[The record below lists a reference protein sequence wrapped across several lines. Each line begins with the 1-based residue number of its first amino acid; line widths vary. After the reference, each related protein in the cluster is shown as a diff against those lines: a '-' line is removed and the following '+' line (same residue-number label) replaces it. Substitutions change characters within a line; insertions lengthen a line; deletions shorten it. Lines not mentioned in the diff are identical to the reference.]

1 LVKYPGRY
9 RDRMATDIPHAEHV
23 KVMIEPAPMVAAY
36 ARHRRRFAA
45 SASELD
51 AKALASPSRCGR
63 WSVADVLR
71 HGIDVDGWMHA
82 IWGGRPL
89 PFDAFDPVTT
99 PDEFV
104 AAGRAIP
111 DLEVRDRFV
120 ESAESMAAE
129 VAASD
134 AERWAL
140 PSLSPLG
147 AVPWWMSAL
156 HVFYDS
162 WVHERDAL
170 VPLGATVPVAD
181 DEAVPVLAYNLAVVG
196 VFISEPTDTVIA
208 GVHLTTGGGQPSV
221 TELGGNVR
229 PDAGLI
235 DVLSGRGELAA
246 ALPDVDAEI
255 VHRRPQSPLQRR
267 GARGWELACTPW
279 SRSGRRHST
288 TPRR

>member
-1 LVKYPGRY
+1 
-9 RDRMATDIPHAEHV
+9 MATAVPHAEHV
-23 KVMIEPAPMVAAY
+23 QVLVDPAPMVAAY

-45 SASELD
+45 SVRELD
-51 AKALASPSRCGR
+51 ADALASPSRCSR

-99 PDEFV
+99 PDELV
-104 AAGRAIP
+104 AAGRATP

-120 ESAESMAAE
+120 DSAESMAAE

-134 AERWAL
+134 ADRWAL

-170 VPLGATVPVAD
+170 VPLDTTVPVVD
-181 DEAVPVLAYNLAVVG
+181 EEAVPILAYCLAVAG

-208 GVHLTTGGGQPSV
+208 GVRLTTGGGEPSV
-221 TELGGNVR
+221 TRLVGDGR

-235 DVLSGRGELAA
+235 DALSGRGELDA
-246 ALPDVDAEI
+246 ALPGVEAEI
-255 VHRRPQSPLQRR
+255 VHRL
-267 GARGWELACTPW
+267 GAL
-279 SRSGRRHST
+279 SRVLNA
-288 TPRR
+288 